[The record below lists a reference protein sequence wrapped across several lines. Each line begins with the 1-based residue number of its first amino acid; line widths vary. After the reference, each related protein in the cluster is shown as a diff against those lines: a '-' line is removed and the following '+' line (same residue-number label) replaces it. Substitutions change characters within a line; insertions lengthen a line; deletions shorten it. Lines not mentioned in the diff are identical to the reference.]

1 MESAPISKRRGSKS
15 RSSGKRRRGWRLM
28 KFLPGAA
35 TRKRGLRILR
45 TAPLTLQVIV
55 VLLLSVS
62 SWFAINF
69 IYQVVRKP
77 SELFFPVSGT
87 LYKTPG
93 ETWTSYEPIFRKHST
108 ATISPELL
116 AALAQ
121 VEGSGNPIVRTYW
134 RWSLTH
140 KPFEVYRPASSAVG
154 MYQITNGT
162 FEETRRLCIH
172 DHEVVSDGPWHDFES
187 CWFNSLYMRV
197 IPSHA
202 VEMTSAY
209 LDRRIAQILGKHR
222 IRSATL
228 RQKQE
233 LAAVIHVCGA
243 GAGESFAKRGFR
255 PRAGQHC
262 GDHSVQ
268 GYIARVGAMRRVFA
282 ALAQRPKA
290 SLWQ

>member
-1 MESAPISKRRGSKS
+1 MPKHWPKLWPKS
-15 RSSGKRRRGWRLM
+15 WPNLWPK
-28 KFLPGAA
+28 AA
-35 TRKRGLRILR
+35 TRRRWLKILGS
-45 TAPLTLQVIV
+45 APLTVQVV
-55 VLLLSVS
+55 VLVLLTVTA
-62 SWFAINF
+62 WFAINW
-69 IYQVVRKP
+69 IYQVIRKP

-87 LYKTPG
+87 LYKTPS
-93 ETWTSYEPIFRKHST
+93 ETWQSYEPIFSKHST
-108 ATISPELL
+108 ATITPDLL

-154 MYQITNGT
+154 MYQITDGT
-162 FEETRRLCIH
+162 FQETRRYCIH
-172 DHEVVSDGPWHDFES
+172 DHLVVEDGPWHDFRS
-187 CWFNSLYMRV
+187 CWFNGLYMRV

-209 LDRRIAQILGKHR
+209 LDRRIATILGKHR

-228 RQKQE
+228 KQKQD

-243 GAGESFAKRGFR
+243 GAGATYARRGFR
-255 PRAGQHC
+255 TRPGQKC

-268 GYIARVGAMRRVFA
+268 GYISRVNSMKRTFQR
-282 ALAQRPKA
+282 LAQQPPA
-290 SLWQ
+290 EGWF

>member
-1 MESAPISKRRGSKS
+1 VP
-15 RSSGKRRRGWRLM
+15 
-28 KFLPGAA
+28 KFWPNAS
-35 TRKRGLRILR
+35 TRKRWLRVVG
-45 TAPLTLQVIV
+45 TAPLTLQVIIV
-55 VLLLSVS
+55 MVLTVTV
-62 SWFAINF
+62 WFTVNG
-69 IYQVVRKP
+69 IYQVIRKP

-87 LYKTPG
+87 LYKTPT
-93 ETWTSYEPIFRKHST
+93 ETWRQYGPIFRQHST
-108 ATISPELL
+108 ATITPALL

-162 FEETRRLCIH
+162 FQETRRYCIH
-172 DHEVVSDGPWHDFES
+172 DHLVVEDGPWNDFRS

-197 IPSHA
+197 VPSHA

-209 LDRRIAQILGKHR
+209 LDRRIATILGRHR

-228 RQKQE
+228 QQKQD

-243 GAGESFAKRGFR
+243 GAGNSYARRGFR
-255 PRAGQHC
+255 LGPNQHC
-262 GDHSVQ
+262 GDHAVS
-268 GYIARVGAMRRVFA
+268 GYIARVNSMKKVFA
-282 ALAQRPKA
+282 RLAAAEPKA